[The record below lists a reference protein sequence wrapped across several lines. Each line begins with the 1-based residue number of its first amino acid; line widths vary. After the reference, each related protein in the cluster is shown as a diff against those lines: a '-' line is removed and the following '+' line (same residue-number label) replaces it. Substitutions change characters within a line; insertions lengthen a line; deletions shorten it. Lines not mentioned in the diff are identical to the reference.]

1 MRNPTLGAFLPG
13 ARDRQRVQEAGD
25 LLAGSMSR
33 ARVLLQREDVGWTR
47 LDGGTQDAVPLQVIK
62 DHSVRARHLA
72 AYNPLVK
79 RGVAIRNAY
88 MWSSMPKY
96 EGLTRAAADR
106 LETPLLGLSAR
117 VRDESAL
124 CTDGMVLY
132 LVDRARGRV
141 SPVPLKRI
149 VSVARSADATDETD
163 VAAFLVQPVTDD
175 TRATQ
180 DPRASEPVW
189 HLVAGHERASIQDPD
204 GYRVARDVAVYASVN
219 RQSGEAW
226 GKPDLMGAVY
236 WARAYKEY
244 LEASYTVSR
253 ALARF
258 AFKVSSMSSRQQQA
272 VIAQV
277 STAATSGGTA
287 SLGQG
292 QDLQAVAKSGAG
304 MDFAAGSPLA
314 AMVSAALD
322 VPLSVLLTDGSAGGR
337 QGAESALE
345 EPTFKAFEMRRH
357 LHADLIQRVLR
368 ALGHHAVVRLAPL
381 STELIQRWGQVVT
394 LGYQN
399 GALHQ
404 DEMRSLFLE
413 RFRPV
418 GAHPVDDLPPT
429 AEDRQQAVGNP
440 GGAGSQGDGRSTGV
454 GPLSDGT
461 NAYRDEDGGET
472 VA

>member
-1 MRNPTLGAFLPG
+1 MRTLRSLLTIPG
-13 ARDRQRVQEAGD
+13 KSMTSVQEAGD
-25 LLAGSMSR
+25 MLAGSMSR
-33 ARVLLQREDVGWTR
+33 ARALLQREDVGWSR
-47 LDGGTQDAVPLQVIK
+47 LDGDTQDAVPLQVIK

-88 MWSSMPKY
+88 MWSSMPQY
-96 EGLTRAAADR
+96 EGLTRAASER
-106 LETPLLGLSAR
+106 LDAPLLGLAAR
-117 VRDESAL
+117 MRDESAL
-124 CTDGMVLY
+124 CTDGLVLY
-132 LVDRARGRV
+132 LVDKPRGRV
-141 SPVPLKRI
+141 CPVPLKRVI
-149 VSVARSADATDETD
+149 GVARNEDATDETD
-163 VAAFLVQPVTDD
+163 IAAFLVQPVTDD
-175 TRATQ
+175 TRAAQ
-180 DPRASEPVW
+180 DPRKSEPVW
-189 HLVAGHERASIQDPD
+189 HLVEGHEATSIKDPN
-204 GYRVARDVAVYASVN
+204 GYRVARDVAVYTAVN

-244 LEASYTVSR
+244 LESSYTVAR

-277 STAATSGGTA
+277 STASTSGGTA

-357 LHADLIQRVLR
+357 IHADLIQRVLK
-368 ALGHHAVVRLAPL
+368 ALGHHAEVLLAPL

-418 GAHPVDDLPPT
+418 NARPVDDLPPT
-429 AEDRQQAVGNP
+429 AEERQQASNP
-440 GGAGSQGDGRSTGV
+440 QQTGDPEGDGRATGV

-461 NAYRDEDGGET
+461 NAHRDEDGGET